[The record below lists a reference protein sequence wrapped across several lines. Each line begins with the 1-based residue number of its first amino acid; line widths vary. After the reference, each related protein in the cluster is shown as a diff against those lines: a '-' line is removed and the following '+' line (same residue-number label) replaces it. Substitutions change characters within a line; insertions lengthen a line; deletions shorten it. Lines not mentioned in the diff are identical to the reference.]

1 MVREALRGFL
11 SGGTWLWV
19 LAGALS
25 IVALVLLVQVIRAV
39 AARAAKRKLA
49 AALEQTGLVVTDER
63 PRPSPGVSTGEQEQ
77 LLHQAQELTDYE
89 KRLREKEELLHQQI
103 ERLYQQAQ
111 QLAKKQ
117 HQLAKR
123 ERKQPANA
131 SNEVVVQVIPETDG
145 LSADARRVLLLTDEL
160 LEKLPDDAIQ
170 KFVSSPDFELY
181 RKVLKQAKGGR
192 ARGAP

>member
-1 MVREALRGFL
+1 MVLEALRNFL
-11 SGGTWLWV
+11 SGGTWLWA
-19 LAGALS
+19 LAVALS

-39 AARAAKRKLA
+39 AAHVAKRKLV

-63 PRPSPGVSTGEQEQ
+63 QRPSPGVSAGEQGQ
-77 LLHQAQELTDYE
+77 LLHQAQELADYE
-89 KRLREKEELLHQQI
+89 KRLREKEEALHTQI

-123 ERKQPANA
+123 ERKQPANT
-131 SNEVVVQVIPETDG
+131 SKEVVVQVIPESTG
-145 LSADARRVLLLTDEL
+145 LSADARRILLLTDEL
-160 LEKLPDDAIQ
+160 LEKLPGDVVQ

-192 ARGAP
+192 AHGAP